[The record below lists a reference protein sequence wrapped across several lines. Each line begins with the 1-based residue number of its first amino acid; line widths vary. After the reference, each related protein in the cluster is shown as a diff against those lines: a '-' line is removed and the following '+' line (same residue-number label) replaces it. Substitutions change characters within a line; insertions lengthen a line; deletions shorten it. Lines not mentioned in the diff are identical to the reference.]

1 MRSVKTIVTI
11 ILISLGVSAV
21 FWTLNAA
28 IMSQVLHSGTF
39 LEQFFQPDMHHLW
52 MRIPVVIISVPIVT
66 LIVFLGRK
74 FAEVK
79 LLRGLIPIC
88 AWCKKIRDDK
98 GYWQAVEQYIQEH
111 AKAEFTHGMCPE
123 CQNKY
128 FAEHFTE
135 ENSKENNNSKV
146 S

>member
-1 MRSVKTIVTI
+1 
-11 ILISLGVSAV
+11 V
-21 FWTLNAA
+21 FGE
-28 IMSQVLHSGTF
+28 SSF
-39 LEQFFQPDMHHLW
+39 LDEFFSPDKHHLW

-88 AWCKKIRDDK
+88 AWCKKICDDK

-111 AKAEFTHGMCPE
+111 SKAEFTHGMCPE

-135 ENSKENNNSKV
+135 ENSKENNSSKV